1 MLAKIWKFLHL
12 PKNIQLFIMR
22 ILQDQFLIGVTGVV
36 LNTNKEILLLKHTY
50 RGKGWSLPGGY
61 LKGKEHPKEG
71 LEREIKEETGLI
83 VSIDQEMGIRTDRE
97 NARLDI
103 SCYGYFMGGTF
114 TPSKEVSEAQFFSFT
129 NLPLI
134 PKSQL
139 LLINNV
145 LKEIQTPQVKT
156 QPIETSKPSFFTQLF
171 KK

>member
-1 MLAKIWKFLHL
+1 
-12 PKNIQLFIMR
+12 MR
-22 ILQDQFLIGVTGVV
+22 VLQDQFLIGVTGVV
-36 LNTNKEILLLKHTY
+36 LNKNNEILLLKHTY

-83 VSIDQEMGIRTDRE
+83 VSIDHEMGIRTDRE
-97 NARLDI
+97 DARLDI

-114 TPSKEVSEAQFFSFT
+114 TPSNEVSDAQFFSFN
-129 NLPLI
+129 NLPLL

-145 LKEIQTPQVKT
+145 LKNIHQPAPQIQTITRP
-156 QPIETSKPSFFTQLF
+156 KPSFFTQLF